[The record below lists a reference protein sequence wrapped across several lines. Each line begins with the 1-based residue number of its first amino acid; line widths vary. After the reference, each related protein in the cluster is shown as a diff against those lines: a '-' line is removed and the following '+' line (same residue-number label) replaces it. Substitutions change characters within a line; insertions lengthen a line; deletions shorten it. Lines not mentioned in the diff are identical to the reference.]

1 MLADFVLLVIPNL
14 GLGLADSF
22 AGSLEVGAG
31 HHHFLHRLILIARS
45 VGESYGEGRGV
56 EFDDLNIYL
65 GFAGLEIGQEDS
77 PLIKRGEFSDIDP
90 WGVGELP
97 RGRNDETRRRV
108 RCITRSGCGEF
119 FVLGKSR

>member
-1 MLADFVLLVIPNL
+1 LVIPNL

-56 EFDDLNIYL
+56 EFDDLDVLRVFGDVGRRYL
-65 GFAGLEIGQEDS
+65 EAS
-77 PLIKRGEFSDIDP
+77 
-90 WGVGELP
+90 
-97 RGRNDETRRRV
+97 
-108 RCITRSGCGEF
+108 F
-119 FVLGKSR
+119 FLASLLLLTTKK